1 MCASHVMK
9 HCPMMEHIMFAASLP
24 SEVASD
30 CYWDPKRLVANTI
43 EAIFIK
49 GKNISNYMYL

>member
-1 MCASHVMK
+1 MLT
-9 HCPMMEHIMFAASLP
+9 ASLS

-30 CYWDPKRLVANTI
+30 CYWDSKRLLAIAI

>member
-1 MCASHVMK
+1 
-9 HCPMMEHIMFAASLP
+9 MMDHMFAASLP

-30 CYWDPKRLVANTI
+30 CYWDPKRLEANTI